1 MLRKRILILS
11 IVLSVLAAGLLTR
24 IAVLQFVSA
33 GTLSESAFRQ
43 RIANNSIESLRGNI
57 LDRNL
62 IPFTNRTEKCI
73 AFVIPAFIPDSIEEQ
88 EQVCSALGVGI
99 DYISGLNGKKE
110 PAMLEVSREDSEAI
124 TRMAPD
130 WVSIIHSLN
139 RYDSGTLA
147 RHVVGYISGRDR
159 VGQTGIEKAY
169 ENKLK
174 NEQIIEVGSII
185 DAARNPIKG
194 LGYRVKTWGTDESL
208 NVRLTLDYH
217 IQKIVE
223 EVMERNNVSGAV
235 VVEDTATGDI
245 LAIASKPDY
254 DPDSVAD
261 YLNSMENELYNKAT
275 AAYNLGSVFK
285 IIDAAALYEDNEL
298 NPESIFEQNENT
310 VNANNENSTA
320 ITTNETNVAKMT
332 DAVNDVLT
340 SDFTSMSD
348 ILAGRLPGIPSGIDK
363 YYCGGFSEVNGIVFK
378 CSSYLQ
384 GGHGLLNLEQAFAQS
399 CNSYFIELGQK
410 IGYKGLINMAD
421 KFGLGKKTGI
431 GDQGVAE
438 AGGTIPKAGYHS
450 RADIANLSIGQGA
463 LLATPLQ
470 VADITAIIANGGIKN
485 KINIVDSLVD
495 DNGRVVKKIR
505 SDGGQR
511 IISSN
516 TAQKIRRLMEAVTEY
531 GTATDAGMDYYGGAG
546 GKTGSAETGID
557 GAVHAWFAGYFPK
570 ADPRYSIAV
579 FIENG
584 RYGGKAAAPVFAE
597 IATRMKDKG
606 Y

>member
-1 MLRKRILILS
+1 MLRKRIFIVSIILLA
-11 IVLSVLAAGLLTR
+11 IAAGLLAR

-33 GTLSESAFRQ
+33 GALSESAFRQ
-43 RIANNSIESLRGNI
+43 KIANNSIESLRGNI

-62 IPFTNRTEKCI
+62 IPFTNRTEKYI
-73 AFVIPAFIPDSIEEQ
+73 AFIIPAYIPDSVEER
-88 EQVCSALGVGI
+88 EMVCSALGVDI
-99 DYISGLNGKKE
+99 DYINGLIGKKE
-110 PAMLEVSREDSEAI
+110 PVMLEVSSESSEAI
-124 TRMAPD
+124 SMMAPE

-139 RYDSGTLA
+139 RYDEGTLA
-147 RHVVGYISGRDR
+147 RHVLGYISGKDR

-169 ENKLK
+169 ENILK
-174 NEQIIEVGSII
+174 NEQMIEVGSII

-194 LGYRVKTWGTDESL
+194 LGYRIKTWGTDESL

-223 EVMERNNVSGAV
+223 DVMEENNISGAV

-245 LAIASKPDY
+245 LAMASRPDY
-254 DPDSVAD
+254 DPNSVAD
-261 YLNSMENELYNKAT
+261 YLNSTGNELYNKAT

-285 IIDAAALYEDNEL
+285 IIDVAALYEDNEL
-298 NPESIFEQNENT
+298 DPDNIFELTEDP
-310 VNANNENSTA
+310 ANMNSTDNLTKA
-320 ITTNETNVAKMT
+320 ANDNLPPYITGI
-332 DAVNDVLT
+332 
-340 SDFTSMSD
+340 SD
-348 ILAGRLPGIPSGIDK
+348 ILGGRLPGIPSGTDK

-384 GGHGLLNLEQAFAQS
+384 GGHGLMDLEQAFAQS
-399 CNSYFIELGQK
+399 CNSYFIELGQR
-410 IGYKGLINMAD
+410 IGYEGLINMAN
-421 KFGLGKKTGI
+421 KFGLGQKTGI
-431 GDQGVAE
+431 GEQGVAE
-438 AGGTIPKAGYHS
+438 AGGTVPKMGNHS

-470 VADITAIIANGGIKN
+470 VADITAVIANGGIKN
-485 KINIVDSLVD
+485 KINIVESVVD
-495 DNGRVVKKIR
+495 DSGRVVETIR
-505 SDGGQR
+505 KDGGQR
-511 IISSN
+511 IISSS

-570 ADPRYSIAV
+570 ADPKYSIAV